1 MKRLLKG
8 IGRFILA
15 VIAAVIVLCAVGMCL
30 SIFGDNHIVWYLP
43 LKIWVD
49 HKEESSKLPESG
61 SYYCE
66 ELQLTVTFGR
76 ETQLLFPDGE
86 YVALSID
93 YGGNVRAAFSE
104 NIVIH
109 AGYTARLSKGYFIL
123 KFSSLPIEFKEGRAY
138 RFYLIEDDA
147 SATQ

>member
-66 ELQLTVTFGR
+66 ELQLTVTFGK
-76 ETQLLFPDGE
+76 ETHLILPDGE
-86 YVALSID
+86 AVPIVLDVPLNMMPHNEADTS
-93 YGGNVRAAFSE
+93 VFAA
-104 NIVIH
+104 
-109 AGYTARLSKGYFIL
+109 YTARLSKGYFVL
-123 KFSSLPIEFKEGRAY
+123 KFTSLPIEYKEGRAY